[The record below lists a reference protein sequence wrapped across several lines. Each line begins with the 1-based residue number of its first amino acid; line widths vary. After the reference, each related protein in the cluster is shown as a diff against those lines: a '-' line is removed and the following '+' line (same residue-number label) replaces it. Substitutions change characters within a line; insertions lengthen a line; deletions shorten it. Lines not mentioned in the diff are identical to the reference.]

1 MQRSV
6 QRWKDYQL
14 TWNESDYGGVSSI
27 VVPASS
33 IWTPDILLYNRCV
46 HLFTRPILFTLDL
59 WSTPCTC
66 NFGSNWPC
74 RSWNTFLSIFARTG
88 CASAV

>member
-6 QRWKDYQL
+6 QSWKDYQL

-46 HLFTRPILFTLDL
+46 RLFTRPILFLHWTSDRPLVPVILGQTDPVGAE
-59 WSTPCTC
+59 TP
-66 NFGSNWPC
+66 FYRFSLVP
-74 RSWNTFLSIFARTG
+74 A
-88 CASAV
+88 APQP